1 MCAVLPL
8 VTQSRPTFCHPM
20 DCIACQAP
28 LFMGFPRQEYWS
40 EYKDLSYISQS
51 LNVKYNARDLRR
63 SLSPLTL
70 PIRVVSVATLIFL

>member
-28 LFMGFPRQEYWS
+28 LFMGFYRQEYWS
-40 EYKDLSYISQS
+40 GFPCPPPGTYIYMYIYICIHTW
-51 LNVKYNARDLRR
+51 NHTR
-63 SLSPLTL
+63 P
-70 PIRVVSVATLIFL
+70 